1 MTGDPAT
8 VPGGS
13 GVPGS
18 PTVPGSTGAAD
29 FRLLPDVASRAL
41 GGAVLYAS
49 DEFYADAHSLI
60 DPRPPA
66 HDPAAFGVRGKL
78 YDGWE
83 TRRRREPG
91 ADFVIIRLAVP
102 AIVRGVTI
110 DTAHFRG
117 NYPPSASIDGATL
130 LGYPTAA
137 EVRAAAWTPLAG
149 QADLGG
155 DRANLVPV
163 SAADRL
169 VTHVRLTIHPDGG
182 VARLRVFGE
191 VVPDP
196 RRLGGR
202 VDLAATC
209 AGGRVEACSNMFFS
223 APANALA
230 PGRAQVM
237 SDGWETARRRDDGHD
252 WLVVRLA
259 VPGVLHHA
267 VIDTSRFAG
276 NAPGHARLSDA
287 DSGAELL
294 PRTRL
299 IPDTEHWFRI
309 RAGNATAGGTGAREA
324 VTGRRRPGEAV
335 TGHTGPGEAV
345 TGHAGLGEAV
355 TGAAATGLVRLDI
368 YPDGGISRLR
378 LVGEVPPEHREEI
391 ARRWLGLLPA
401 DVAAAVDR
409 AEFFD

>member
-1 MTGDPAT
+1 MTADRPA
-8 VPGGS
+8 GR
-13 GVPGS
+13 
-18 PTVPGSTGAAD
+18 STPD
-29 FRLLPDVASRAL
+29 FAGLPDLASRAL
-41 GGAVLYAS
+41 GGSVLYAN

-60 DPRPPA
+60 DPRPPV
-66 HDPAAFGVRGKL
+66 HDPAAFGIRGKV

-91 ADFVIIRLAVP
+91 EDFVIIRLAAP
-102 AIVRGVTI
+102 AIVRGVNI

-117 NYPPSASIDGATL
+117 NYPPFGSVDGATL

-137 EVRAAAWTPLAG
+137 EVRAAAWSPLADKT
-149 QADLGG
+149 DLGG
-155 DRANLVPV
+155 DRANLVRVTSP
-163 SAADRL
+163 DRL

-209 AGGRVEACSNMFFS
+209 TGGRVEACSNMFFS
-223 APANALA
+223 SPANALA

-287 DSGAELL
+287 ETGTELL

-299 IPDTEHWFRI
+299 IPDTEQWFRI
-309 RAGNATAGGTGAREA
+309 RAGAAS
-324 VTGRRRPGEAV
+324 PGEGSAR
-335 TGHTGPGEAV
+335 
-345 TGHAGLGEAV
+345 
-355 TGAAATGLVRLDI
+355 LVRLDI

-378 LVGEVPPEHREEI
+378 LIGVVPPARREQL
-391 ARRWLGLLPA
+391 ARRWLDLLPG
-401 DVAAAVDR
+401 DAAATVDP
-409 AEFFD
+409 AGFFD

>member
-1 MTGDPAT
+1 MTGNRAPGPA
-8 VPGGS
+8 VPAS
-13 GVPGS
+13 PGR
-18 PTVPGSTGAAD
+18 TAVAD

-41 GGAVLYAS
+41 GAAVLYAS
-49 DEFYADAHSLI
+49 DEFYADSHNLI

-66 HDPAAFGVRGKL
+66 HDPAVFGVRGKI

-91 ADFVIIRLAVP
+91 EDFVIIRLAAP

-117 NYPPSASIDGATL
+117 NYPPSASIEGATM

-137 EVRAAAWTPLAG
+137 EVRVAAWTPLAG
-149 QADLGG
+149 KTDLGG
-155 DRANLVPV
+155 DRANLLPV
-163 SAADRL
+163 TAPDRL
-169 VTHVRLTIHPDGG
+169 VTHLRLTIYPDGG

-209 AGGRVEACSNMFFS
+209 AGGRVEGCSNMFFS
-223 APANALA
+223 SPANALA

-287 DSGAELL
+287 ETGAELL

-299 IPDTEHWFRI
+299 VPDTEQWFRI
-309 RAGNATAGGTGAREA
+309 RAGDTATRDTATGWTATRDTA
-324 VTGRRRPGEAV
+324 TRDTATGW
-335 TGHTGPGEAV
+335 T
-345 TGHAGLGEAV
+345 
-355 TGAAATGLVRLDI
+355 ATGLVRLDI

-378 LVGEVPPEHREEI
+378 LMGEVPPERREEA
-391 ARRWLGLLPA
+391 ARRWLGLLPP
-401 DVAAAVDR
+401 DVAATVDR